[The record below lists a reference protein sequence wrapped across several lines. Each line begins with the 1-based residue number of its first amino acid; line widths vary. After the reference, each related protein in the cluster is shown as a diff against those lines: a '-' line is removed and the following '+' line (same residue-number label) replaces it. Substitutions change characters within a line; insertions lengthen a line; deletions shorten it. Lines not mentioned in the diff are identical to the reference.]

1 MGHRDAVSARQLNL
15 GVGAGGGRHLTMILV
30 GQAQF
35 RVAEQGAL
43 FGIRLGAVLEI
54 ALERLAQGRGGL
66 LVQGRQT
73 IDGLLGG
80 FYDNEGFIS
89 TAHNVLP
96 V

>member
-1 MGHRDAVSARQLNL
+1 MV
-15 GVGAGGGRHLTMILV
+15 LV
-30 GQAQF
+30 GQTQF
-35 RVAEQGAL
+35 GVAEQRPL
-43 FGIRLGAVLEI
+43 LGIRLGAVLEV